1 MDDIPKVFEA
11 LFECTFHMISKD
23 GEEYPEHRR
32 NFYKMLQAT
41 TVHCFP
47 GQPITVCTVG
57 IRCYV
62 IPTVLYVLH
71 CVTCFL
77 LLCFYACMSPE
88 LCSSY
93 STCSLVMYICSDVCS
108 YVHGCELHGV
118 WFYSLVCGWVGEW
131 GRCVMFSP
139 TVLSVHG

>member
-47 GQPITVCTVG
+47 GQPITVCNQM
-57 IRCYV
+57 
-62 IPTVLYVLH
+62 
-71 CVTCFL
+71 
-77 LLCFYACMSPE
+77 LCNS
-88 LCSSY
+88 
-93 STCSLVMYICSDVCS
+93 
-108 YVHGCELHGV
+108 
-118 WFYSLVCGWVGEW
+118 YSLVCATLGN
-131 GRCVMFSP
+131 MFP
-139 TVLSVHG
+139 IVVFLCMYKP